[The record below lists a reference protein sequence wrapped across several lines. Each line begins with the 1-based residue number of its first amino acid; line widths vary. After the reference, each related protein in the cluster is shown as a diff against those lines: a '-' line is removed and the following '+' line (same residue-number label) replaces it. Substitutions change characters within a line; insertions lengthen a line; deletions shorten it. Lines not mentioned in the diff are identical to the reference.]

1 MAEGTGALP
10 PNKASSSLLLFPLAR
25 QETAAVS
32 PLPQAGC
39 CTNNNENQCEPK
51 GH

>member
-25 QETAAVS
+25 NETAAVS
-32 PLPQAGC
+32 ALPQVGC
-39 CTNNNENQCEPK
+39 RANNNENQRESK